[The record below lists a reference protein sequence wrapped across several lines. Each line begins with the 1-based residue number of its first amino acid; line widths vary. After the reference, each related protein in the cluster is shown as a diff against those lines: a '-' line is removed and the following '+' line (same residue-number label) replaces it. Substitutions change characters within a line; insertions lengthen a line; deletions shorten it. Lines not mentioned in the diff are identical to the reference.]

1 MVKNLMAYTAVKC
14 KTDTRCS
21 ICGNPIPMGNRAYV
35 TLYADGTCEYK
46 CESCMEKHVGKF
58 VDRLYDECIAA
69 FKQGRSEKYIKSFI
83 IANNCGMSDEAIA
96 DFVDKYKT
104 ALKLVEH
111 GMPPMVALTIA
122 HTFGFVTVVCA
133 NDSDDD

>member
-21 ICGNPIPMGNRAYV
+21 ICGNPILMGKRVYV

-58 VDRLYDECIAA
+58 VDRLYDVCVDAL
-69 FKQGRSEKYIKSFI
+69 KQGRSEQYIESFI
-83 IANNCGMSDEAIA
+83 TAENCGMSDEAIA

-104 ALKLVEH
+104 AMKLVEQ
-111 GMPPMVALTIA
+111 GMPPVVALTIA
-122 HTFGFVTVVCA
+122 HTFGSVTVVRV